1 MLAISTMTAIFKSSV
16 LSGKVLQAAVKD
28 LPSDLASAIE

>member
-1 MLAISTMTAIFKSSV
+1 MLAVMTITAIFKSSF
-16 LSGKVLQAAVKD
+16 LSGKVFQASLKD